1 MSLAFPSH
9 PSSLIPALVEAGL
22 KRPRPKTAP
31 PDCAASVENTVLAP
45 PPVRESLPMGAAVPL
60 EPPTLE
66 EIEQEVQQLM
76 SQTASFD
83 ADVVVIG
90 SGPGGYVASI
100 RAAQLGGRVV
110 CIEKAPSEWGGTC
123 LNWGCIPTKT
133 MIASAERYQHVKHA
147 DRLGITI
154 GGEVGYD
161 FGKIMTRKD
170 KVVSALR
177 GGVEALLKSNHVRK
191 VVGTGRISGK
201 NSVEVTGP
209 DGAKETITTKNIIIA
224 TGSAPIMPPI
234 PGLERPTSDARG
246 QSSNGIWTSD
256 EAVRTDRV
264 PKSLLIIGGG
274 VVGCEFAY
282 TFGALGTKVTVVE
295 LMEEIIPLAD
305 AEIAGEL
312 RKSLT
317 RQGIAFHLGSK
328 VASLA
333 KKGGG
338 WAVTVEGAKAGVIEA
353 DAILVGVGRRALL
366 DEVGLDVVGIET
378 DRRGIVVNEKMETSV
393 GGIFAIGDVVSGGYA
408 LAHVASHQG
417 VVASENCMGHESK
430 MDYRAVPSP
439 IFTEPEMATTGLSE
453 KQAQEAGY
461 DVVVGKF
468 PFRPLGKAMA
478 MDAQEGMVKIVSE
491 RKYGE
496 VLGVHIVGPHASDL
510 IHEGVAAIKLEST
523 IEELMTM
530 IHAHPTLAEA
540 MLEAALDVKGEA
552 IHKMRS

>member
-1 MSLAFPSH
+1 MKK
-9 PSSLIPALVEAGL
+9 
-22 KRPRPKTAP
+22 KRPESALLAP
-31 PDCAASVENTVLAP
+31 LTSLPENTVMAP
-45 PPVRESLPMGAAVPL
+45 PPVRKSLPLGATVPL
-60 EPPTLE
+60 DPPTRE
-66 EIEQEVQQLM
+66 EIDQEVQELM
-76 SQTASFD
+76 SQSGSFD

-154 GGEVGYD
+154 GGEIGYD
-161 FGKIMTRKD
+161 FAKIMTRKD
-170 KVVSALR
+170 KIVSTLR

-191 VVGTGRISGK
+191 VVGTARIAGP
-201 NSVEVTGP
+201 NSVEITGP

-234 PGLERPTSDARG
+234 PGLERPASDERG
-246 QSSNGIWTSD
+246 KSSNSVWTSD

-282 TFGALGTKVTVVE
+282 TFNALGTQVTVVE
-295 LMEEIIPLAD
+295 FMEEIIPLAD
-305 AEIAGEL
+305 AEIAAEL

-317 RQGIAFHLGSK
+317 RQGIKFNLASK
-328 VASLA
+328 VTKVD
-333 KKGGG
+333 KKSGGY
-338 WAVTVEGAKAGVIEA
+338 AVTVEGAKPGVIECEV
-353 DAILVGVGRRALL
+353 ILVGVGRKPLL
-366 DEVGLDVVGIET
+366 SEVGLEAVGVET
-378 DRRGIVVNEKMETSV
+378 DRRGVLCNEKMQTRVPS
-393 GGIFAIGDVVSGGYA
+393 IYAIGDVVAGGFA

-417 VVASENCMGHESK
+417 VVAAENCLGHESK

-439 IFTEPEMATTGLSE
+439 IFTEPEMATTGLTE
-453 KQAQEAGY
+453 KQAREEGF

-478 MDAQEGMVKIVSE
+478 IDEQDGMVKIVSE

-523 IEELMTM
+523 IEELATM

-540 MLEAALDVKGEA
+540 ILEAAEDVKGQA

>member
-1 MSLAFPSH
+1 MGV
-9 PSSLIPALVEAGL
+9 AL
-22 KRPRPKTAP
+22 PI
-31 PDCAASVENTVLAP
+31 D
-45 PPVRESLPMGAAVPL
+45 
-60 EPPTLE
+60 PPTRE
-66 EIEQEVQQLM
+66 EIEQEVQELM
-76 SQTASFD
+76 SQPGSFD

-100 RAAQLGGRVV
+100 RAAQLGGRVI

-147 DRLGITI
+147 DKLGITI
-154 GGEVGYD
+154 TGEIGYD
-161 FGKIMTRKD
+161 FPKIMTRKD
-170 KVVSALR
+170 KVVSTLR

-191 VVGTGRISGK
+191 VVGTAKLSGK
-201 NSVEVTGP
+201 NSVEVTAP
-209 DGAKETITTKNIIIA
+209 DGTKETITTKNIIIA

-234 PGLERPTSDARG
+234 PGLERGASDDRG
-246 QSSNGIWTSD
+246 TSSNGIWTSD
-256 EAVRTDRV
+256 EAVRTGSV

-282 TFGALGTKVTVVE
+282 TFNALGSQVTVVE
-295 LMEEIIPLAD
+295 FMEEIIPLAD
-305 AEIAGEL
+305 SEIAAEL

-317 RQGIAFHLGSK
+317 KQGIKFNLASK
-328 VASLA
+328 VTKVE
-333 KKGGG
+333 KKESGY
-338 WAVTVEGAKAGVIEA
+338 AVTVEGAKPGVI
-353 DAILVGVGRRALL
+353 DCDTILVGVGRRPLL
-366 DEVGLDVVGIET
+366 DQVGLDVVGIET
-378 DRRGIVVNEKMETSV
+378 DRRGVICDEKMQTSV
-393 GGIFAIGDVVSGGYA
+393 PGIYAIGDIVAGGFA

-417 VVASENCMGHESK
+417 VVAAENCMGHESK

-439 IFTEPEMATTGLSE
+439 IFTAPEMATTGLSE
-453 KQAQEAGY
+453 KQAREAGH
-461 DVVVGKF
+461 DVIVGKF

-478 MDAQEGMVKIVSE
+478 IDEQDGMVKIVSE

-530 IHAHPTLAEA
+530 IHAHPTLSEA
-540 MLEAALDVKGEA
+540 ILEAALDVKGEA